1 MFGRYQIVRVLGEGG
16 MGVVYEAIHPGLKKR
31 FAIKTLLPSVAEAP
45 SVRARF
51 LREGEATARVDHPH
65 IVDVVDVGE
74 QDGVPFL
81 VMEYLEGQTLA
92 ELLFASRGRL
102 EVADALDILLPV
114 LSAVAAGHAQG
125 VVHRDLKPANIFLT
139 QTPWGERFPKV
150 LDFGVSKLL
159 GDAQGGNVV
168 TGTLTLLG
176 TAAYMS
182 PEQARNA
189 KKVDGRSDQ
198 YSLGLILYEVLT
210 GQRAHEGQHQLE
222 VLHNVANGTF
232 KAPRQ
237 VRPEL
242 PIAIEQ
248 ILLRMLAL
256 EPDARYPTLLDVGRA
271 LLPHAGEKARIRYS
285 DAFLR
290 DARAGD
296 DGKATRPGQPSAARP
311 VESAATTTFREAAAE
326 LSAAASA
333 VTRARRGRLAAMM
346 ALAGAA
352 AGAAVGFGI
361 IGRSSAPVAPAP
373 QTAVP
378 AATVP
383 APPVS
388 APPAPPAPP
397 ATEKPST
404 PPSVAAPI
412 PAAPAPAA
420 PAAATPVRHVHR
432 KKGVHAATPAA
443 EPAVARPA
451 VESPKRG
458 ANNALI
464 IK

>member
-1 MFGRYQIVRVLGEGG
+1 MRAARPTTSRAITSTVNATSASVAARIRDDAAGASLSTDGRLAAGQIFGRYQIVRVLGEGG

-31 FAIKTLLPSVAEAP
+31 FAVKTLLPSVAELP

-51 LREGEATARVDHPH
+51 MREGEATARVDHPH

-81 VMEYLEGQTLA
+81 VMEYLEGESMA
-92 ELLFASRGRL
+92 ALLLASRGRL
-102 EVADALDILLPV
+102 EVSDALDIMLPV

-159 GDAQGGNVV
+159 GDAQGNVV

-198 YSLGLILYEVLT
+198 YSLGLILYEALV
-210 GQRAHEGQHQLE
+210 GQRAHEGLHQLE

-248 ILLRMLAL
+248 ILLRVLAL
-256 EPDARYPTLLDVGRA
+256 EPDARFPSLLDVGRA
-271 LLPHAGEKARIRYS
+271 LLPHAGEKARI
-285 DAFLR
+285 
-290 DARAGD
+290 
-296 DGKATRPGQPSAARP
+296 
-311 VESAATTTFREAAAE
+311 
-326 LSAAASA
+326 
-333 VTRARRGRLAAMM
+333 
-346 ALAGAA
+346 
-352 AGAAVGFGI
+352 
-361 IGRSSAPVAPAP
+361 
-373 QTAVP
+373 
-378 AATVP
+378 
-383 APPVS
+383 
-388 APPAPPAPP
+388 
-397 ATEKPST
+397 
-404 PPSVAAPI
+404 
-412 PAAPAPAA
+412 
-420 PAAATPVRHVHR
+420 
-432 KKGVHAATPAA
+432 
-443 EPAVARPA
+443 
-451 VESPKRG
+451 
-458 ANNALI
+458 
-464 IK
+464 